1 MSARWKA
8 QQDREDV
15 RIGLLATLV
24 QSFGAKSKHDVLQP
38 HEWFKATP
46 VEEKVQKDFDVAV
59 KKLTDIYRGTK

>member
-1 MSARWKA
+1 M
-8 QQDREDV
+8 